1 MIQQG
6 IYEQLI
12 TTIINEKLEGIGN
25 DYYIDRQKVDKAE
38 VVDYVVQFLTN
49 VLKIALESIPDG
61 ENDAKKFKQI
71 DLANSLIKWLADKF
85 PVIDYKENEID
96 VKGQLLTALF
106 SKTNPIAA
114 QFDQYVKKV
123 TPQTG
128 LTQSELFTGSNVG
141 LSLESEIKKEIMSSN
156 EIWWLV
162 SFIKWTGIRIFAD
175 VLKEATQ
182 SGIKL
187 RVISTSYMGATD
199 QRAIDFLSD
208 LQNTEIK
215 MSYLTDRERLHA
227 KAYLF
232 IRNNGFDTG
241 YIGSSNIS
249 HAAMTNGLEWNLKVT
264 THEIPHVLAKFKS
277 SFTTYW
283 ESSDFEPYCSTN
295 ESHRERLKRSLT
307 KERHEKTSNDEIPFF
322 DIEPHPYQKAIL
334 ERLHIERTVHHRYRN
349 LIVAATGTGK
359 TVIAAFD
366 FAKYYKENPSCTF
379 LFIAHREE
387 ILKQSRASFRSI
399 LRVHDFGELWVGQ
412 HEPTKYNQLFVSIQ
426 TLNNKIDIMN
436 LTNDYYDYIVI
447 DEVHHIAAESYQ
459 GVLKQFS
466 PKLLL
471 GLTATPER
479 LDGSDI
485 RGDFCNV
492 IAAELRL
499 PEAINRGYLC
509 PFQYYGIS
517 DTVDLSEVK
526 WDKGRYLP
534 SELTR
539 LYTAN
544 DQRVNHILRAMQNIL
559 FSIKSVKALAF
570 CVSQDHAQYMAE
582 KFILNGISAAVLTS
596 NNSDERKM
604 LRQKLQ
610 HGIINFLFV
619 VDIFNE
625 GVDIPEI
632 DTVLFLRPTESLTIF
647 LQQLGRGLRICG
659 GKECL
664 TVLDFVGNANPNYD
678 FSQKFRALIGKSH
691 VSILDEI
698 TTDFPN
704 LPLGCSI
711 ILEKEAKEVILNNI
725 NKAIVNQQRLL
736 QCVRNYSHQ
745 TNLPLTLQNFLK
757 LNPHIT
763 LDDIYKRTIDNG
775 GGWSRLCSKAGV
787 TNYVLD
793 QNIEN
798 AMYRGISKK
807 ILQCTS
813 FSYLSFLK
821 NIFENRCLWDSKSD
835 VENQYALM
843 AHYDFWNDTGVVCGF
858 ESLEESIQT
867 LYKNEAL
874 REELIAVLDHL
885 ITTLD
890 TYEKPMHLGFESAIT
905 LHARYTKDEILA
917 AFDVHA
923 FGKRSPFKEGCKY
936 VKKYDTELLFVT
948 LQKTEKKF
956 SPTTLYHDYAISD
969 TLFHWQTQNATRED
983 KGKGLSFV
991 NHQKTGKKILLF
1003 VREKTEDEYK
1013 RTMGFVSIGLVNYVE
1028 SSGRKPM
1035 NIVWRLEEPL
1045 PGFLWND
1052 AAKLAIG

>member
-12 TTIINEKLEGIGN
+12 TSIIKEKLEGMEN
-25 DYYIDRQKVDKAE
+25 AYYIGRQELDKAE
-38 VVDYVVQFLTN
+38 AVDYISQCLTK
-49 VLKIALESIPDG
+49 VLKIALDSIPDG
-61 ENDAKKFKQI
+61 EKSEKKIKQL
-71 DLANSLIKWLADKF
+71 DLANSLVRWLAEKF
-85 PVIDYKENEID
+85 PIIDIKEHEID
-96 VKGQLLTALF
+96 IKGQLLTALF

-114 QFDQYVKKV
+114 DFDQYIKKV

-128 LTQSELFTGSNVG
+128 LSQSELFTGSNVG
-141 LSLESEIKKEIMSSN
+141 LSLESEIKKEILSSN

-175 VLKEATQ
+175 VLKEATK
-182 SGIKL
+182 SGVKL
-187 RVISTSYMGATD
+187 RVISTSYIGATD

-208 LQNTEIK
+208 LPNTEIK

-264 THEIPHVLAKFKS
+264 THEIPHIIAKFKS

-283 ESSDFEPYCSTN
+283 ESTDFEPYSATN
-295 ESHRERLKRSLT
+295 ELHRERLKQSLT
-307 KERHEKTSNDEIPFF
+307 KERHQKTSIDEIPFF

-334 ERLHIERTVHHRYRN
+334 ERLYVERTVHNRYRN

-387 ILKQSRASFRSI
+387 ILKQSRASFRAI

-426 TLNNKIDIMN
+426 TLNNKLDIMN
-436 LTNDYYDYIVI
+436 LTPDYYDYVVI

-459 GVLKQFS
+459 GVLQHFS
-466 PKLLL
+466 PKILL

-485 RGDFCNV
+485 RVDFCGV

-499 PEAINRGYLC
+499 PEAINKGYLC

-517 DTVDLSEVK
+517 DIVDLSDVK
-526 WDKGRYLP
+526 WEKGRYLP

-544 DQRVNHILRAMQNIL
+544 DQRVIHILRAIHDVL
-559 FSIKSVKALAF
+559 FSLKSVKALAF
-570 CVSQDHAQYMAE
+570 CVSQDHAQFMAE
-582 KFILNGISAAVLTS
+582 KFNLNGINAGVLTS
-596 NNSDERKM
+596 NNSDERM
-604 LRQKLQ
+604 ILRQKLQ
-610 HGIINFLFV
+610 QGKINFLFV

-647 LQQLGRGLRICG
+647 LQQLGRGLRICE

-691 VSILDEI
+691 ISILDEI
-698 TTDFPN
+698 TADFPN

-711 ILEKEAKEVILNNI
+711 VLEKETKEVILNNI
-725 NKAIVNQQRLL
+725 SKAIVNQQRLK
-736 QCVRNYSHQ
+736 QCISNYTHQ

-757 LNPHIT
+757 LNPNIT
-763 LDDIYKRTIDNG
+763 LDDIYKNKIDNG
-775 GGWSRLCSKAGV
+775 GGWCRLCIKAGV
-787 TNYVLD
+787 AEYILD
-793 QNIEN
+793 ENIEK
-798 AMYRGISKK
+798 AVYRGISKR

-813 FSYLSFLK
+813 LSYLAFLK
-821 NIFENRCLWDSKSD
+821 NLFEKRCLWNSKSEI
-835 VENQYALM
+835 ENQYALM
-843 AHYDFWNDTGVVCGF
+843 AHYDFWNESGLTCGF
-858 ESLEESIQT
+858 ESLEKSIQT
-867 LYKNEAL
+867 LYNDDAL
-874 REELIAVLDHL
+874 REELIAVLDNL

-890 TYEKPMHLGFESAIT
+890 TFEKPMNLEFNSAIT
-905 LHARYTKDEILA
+905 LHARYNKDEILA
-917 AFDVHA
+917 AFGVHT
-923 FGKRSPFKEGCKY
+923 FDKRSSFQEGCIY
-936 VKKYDTELLFVT
+936 IKKYDCELLFVT

-969 TLFHWQTQNATRED
+969 NLFHWQTQNATRPET
-983 KGKGLSFV
+983 GKGLSFIE
-991 NHQKTGKKILLF
+991 HKKTGKKIILF
-1003 VREKTEDEYK
+1003 VREQTNDEYN
-1013 RTMGFVSIGLVNYVE
+1013 RTMGFIALGLVNYVE
-1028 SSGRKPM
+1028 YSGSKPM
-1035 NIVWRLEEPL
+1035 NIIWRLEEPL
-1045 PGFLWND
+1045 PGFLWGD